1 MLNNTILSDSEPD
14 HADHREKSR
23 QFIQNAIELAL
34 SFGDFQKEV
43 HCQCTPLD
51 IVLKTAERISRLISF
66 EASALYLVDEET
78 SDMQLSVCR
87 PADYKKAMEDELNF
101 LIENG
106 FVAWAIRERR
116 GIIVYSKDGHQQ
128 ILLHVISTYSRTRGL
143 FMGLFPTQMRRLPD
157 ASLEIL
163 SIILRNAAN
172 GIESLTYSNMLRQ
185 QKMELE
191 KIVAEKT
198 QRLVHYEK
206 QLLQAQ
212 NMEAIAALA
221 GGVAH
226 QFNNALT
233 GLIGYLDLISLCVG
247 GDSDAAGYL
256 ERIRPVT
263 DRMTSL
269 TNHLLAYAQGGKYMA
284 SIVSLRNLLAD
295 VQPVIRR
302 SIKSCVQ
309 LTTESADDTL
319 TVQVDMIQLRM
330 AILAIANNADEAIAQ
345 EGNIHICG
353 HGVSS
358 ADLDEEIRTE
368 LRPGEYVCLSIRD
381 TGRGMDKNTRRRIFQ
396 PFFSTKFEGRGLSMA
411 AVFGIIKNHNGWITV
426 DSELDLGTTVNIYLP
441 IVAPKPG
448 NEKSGPGSCG

>member
-1 MLNNTILSDSEPD
+1 MTAILNHTILSEVEPD
-14 HADHREKSR
+14 RADHNEKSR

-43 HCQCTPLD
+43 HCQCTAQA
-51 IVLKTAERISRLISF
+51 IVAKTAERIGRLITF
-66 EASALYLVDEET
+66 EASALYLVDEGT
-78 SDMQLSVCR
+78 SDIQLSVCR
-87 PADYKKAMEDELNF
+87 PADNEKEIEDELNF

-116 GIIVYSKDGHQQ
+116 GIMVYSKDGRQQ
-128 ILLHVISTYSRTRGL
+128 ILLHVMSTYSRTRGL
-143 FMGLFPTQMRRLPD
+143 FVGLFPMQMRRLPD

-206 QLLQAQ
+206 QLMQAQ

-247 GDSDAAGYL
+247 ADSDAAGYL

-263 DRMTSL
+263 DRMTNL
-269 TNHLLAYAQGGKYMA
+269 TNHLLAYAQGGKYLA
-284 SIVSLRNLLAD
+284 SIVSLGSLLKD
-295 VQPVIRR
+295 IQLVIRR

-309 LTTESADDTL
+309 LTTELADSEL
-319 TVQVDMIQLRM
+319 TIQVDMIQMRM
-330 AILAIANNADEAIAQ
+330 AILAITNNADEAIDQ

-353 HGVSS
+353 YAVSS
-358 ADLDEEIRTE
+358 SDLDEAISTE
-368 LRPGEYVCLSIRD
+368 LRPGEYACLSIRD

-426 DSELDLGTTVNIYLP
+426 DSALDQGTTVNIYLP
-441 IVAPKPG
+441 IVFPK
-448 NEKSGPGSCG
+448 

>member
-1 MLNNTILSDSEPD
+1 LTAMLNHMILSDAEPD
-14 HADHREKSR
+14 CADRNEKSR
-23 QFIQNAIELAL
+23 RFIQNAIELAL

-43 HCQCTPLD
+43 HCQCTPQA
-51 IVLKTAERISRLISF
+51 IVSKTAERIGRLISF
-66 EASALYLVDEET
+66 ETSALYLVDEET
-78 SDMQLSVCR
+78 SDMQLSACL
-87 PADYKKAMEDELNF
+87 PAENEKAMEGELNF

-116 GIIVYSKDGHQQ
+116 GIIVFSRDGRRQ
-128 ILLHVISTYSRTRGL
+128 ILLHVMSTYSRTRGL
-143 FMGLFPTQMRRLPD
+143 FVGLFPAQMRRLPD

-191 KIVAEKT
+191 KAVVDKT

-206 QLLQAQ
+206 QLMQAQ

-233 GLIGYLDLISLCVG
+233 GLIGYLDLISLSVG
-247 GDSDAAGYL
+247 SDSDAAGYL

-263 DRMTSL
+263 DRMANL
-269 TNHLLAYAQGGKYMA
+269 TNHLLAYAQGGKYMV
-284 SIVSLRNLLAD
+284 SLVSLRNLLLD

-302 SIKSCVQ
+302 SIKSSVQ
-309 LTTESADDTL
+309 LTTELADDSL
-319 TVQVDMIQLRM
+319 TIQVDMIQLRM
-330 AILAIANNADEAIAQ
+330 AIVAIANNADEAIDR
-345 EGNIHICG
+345 EGNIHING
-353 HGVSS
+353 YSVSS
-358 ADLDEEIRTE
+358 SDLDEEIRTE
-368 LRPGEYVCLSIRD
+368 LRPGEYACLNITD

-426 DSELDLGTTVNIYLP
+426 ESELGQGTTVNIFLP
-441 IVAPKPG
+441 IAAPIK
-448 NEKSGPGSCG
+448 